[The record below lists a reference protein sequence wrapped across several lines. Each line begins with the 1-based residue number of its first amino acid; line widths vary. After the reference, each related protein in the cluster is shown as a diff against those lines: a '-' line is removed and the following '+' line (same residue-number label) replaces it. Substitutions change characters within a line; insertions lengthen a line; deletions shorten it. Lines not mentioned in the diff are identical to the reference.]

1 MAINDYATLQSAAA
15 DWLAR
20 ADLTARIPDFI
31 SLAEARLNR
40 ELRVKQMQATVSGTI
55 SAGQLTLP
63 ADCRE
68 IQSLRVE
75 TGGVYV
81 ELEPLPPEA
90 LQEIIP
96 VTSFPIGYV
105 VVNGV
110 AQLIGYQADIGYQ
123 LTYWQQIPALS
134 AGQNWLILRHPD
146 VYLYGALA
154 QSAPFLR
161 DDERLVTWG
170 TLYKSAVD
178 QVIEEDGRA
187 RYGNAPRQQPAMRF
201 TP

>member
-31 SLAEARLNR
+31 TLAEARLNR
-40 ELRVKQMQATVSGTI
+40 ELRVKQMQTTATGTI
-55 SAGQLTLP
+55 SSGQLTLP
-63 ADCRE
+63 TDCRE

-105 VVNGV
+105 VVNDV
-110 AQLIGYQADIGYQ
+110 VQLIGYQADIGYQ
-123 LTYWQQIPALS
+123 LTYWQQIPDLS

-146 VYLYGALA
+146 VYLYGTLA

>member
-1 MAINDYATLQSAAA
+1 MAINDYATLQSAVG

-31 SLAEARLNR
+31 SLAETRFNR
-40 ELRVKQMQATVSGTI
+40 ELRVKQMQVSVTGTI
-55 SAGQLTLP
+55 SLGILPLP

-68 IQSLRVE
+68 IQSLRVNV
-75 TGGVYV
+75 GGVYV
-81 ELEPLPPEA
+81 ELPPLPPEA
-90 LQEIIP
+90 LQEILP
-96 VTSFPIGYV
+96 ATAYPIGYV
-105 VVNGV
+105 VINGNV
-110 AQLIGYQADIGYQ
+110 QLIGYQADIEYQ
-123 LTYWQQIPALS
+123 LTYWQTIPALS
-134 AGQNWLILRHPD
+134 AGQNWLILLHPD
-146 VYLYGALA
+146 IYLYGSLA

-170 TLYKSAVD
+170 TLYRSAIDDVMA
-178 QVIEEDGRA
+178 EDGRA